1 MNTVEARKLVTAE
14 LVDRTSAGKRVY
26 SPRTWPLS
34 LSSYPAILVSAPAE
48 HKTSLGRHSPQFT
61 TITTILIDG
70 RVLCYDDGT
79 ETSNGAGE
87 AWEAAEI
94 LRVETE
100 RALIGNPAIRRKFQQ
115 IADIRSQTTVNS
127 DGEAHTGQFLM
138 EMDFE
143 YYQAMEDF
151 FPAETHQLCEVNVK
165 GVHPAFELSFN
176 LCPDESAPGES
187 GSETER
193 K

>member
-14 LVDRTSAGKRVY
+14 LSDRTSAGKRVY
-26 SPRTWPLS
+26 SPRTWPIS

-70 RVLCYDDGT
+70 RVLCYDDDT

-115 IADIRSQTTVNS
+115 IAAIRSQTTVDS
-127 DGEAHTGQFLM
+127 DGEAHFGQFLM

-176 LCPDESAPGES
+176 LCPDEGAPGES